1 MSSVRLR
8 LAPPFFLVLPPVG
21 LLEHLGISRSY
32 KFAADLRIVCIDIVK
47 EEFVR
52 PLIGFQDRFEEDIVW
67 QVKPGVGPAD
77 TSFHPPGSLCM
88 GFAEKRSSVEGL
100 LTDALA

>member
-1 MSSVRLR
+1 MT
-8 LAPPFFLVLPPVG
+8 
-21 LLEHLGISRSY
+21 RS
-32 KFAADLRIVCIDIVK
+32 IDIVK

-67 QVKPGVGPAD
+67 QVKSDIVHRSPLSGPW
-77 TSFHPPGSLCM
+77 SKLCM
-88 GFAEKRSSVEGL
+88 SFAEKRSSVKGL

>member
-8 LAPPFFLVLPPVG
+8 LAPPGTLKRDAW
-21 LLEHLGISRSY
+21 ERRDQN
-32 KFAADLRIVCIDIVK
+32 KFAADLRIGCIDIVK

-88 GFAEKRSSVEGL
+88 GFAEKRSSV
-100 LTDALA
+100 

>member
-1 MSSVRLR
+1 MLCKHEVVGSIPSGSTR
-8 LAPPFFLVLPPVG
+8 LA
-21 LLEHLGISRSY
+21 RSQ
-32 KFAADLRIVCIDIVK
+32 KQIAVTRSGGCVDIVK
-47 EEFVR
+47 EEFDRPVHRLRGQVR
-52 PLIGFQDRFEEDIVW
+52 EDIVW

>member
-1 MSSVRLR
+1 MSPGEYRDQN
-8 LAPPFFLVLPPVG
+8 
-21 LLEHLGISRSY
+21 

-67 QVKPGVGPAD
+67 QVKPGSGPAD